1 LVQTQILELYTV
13 QGALPDSCPETS
25 IVGPRDLSG
34 IQRKKS
40 RRRLLLK
47 TRFLLAASLPFVFSV
62 PSMAQCTGHAQLN
75 QFERIQFVQVSLG
88 QRAEVSAQFLSELG
102 CGKPMLEALKSLGAK
117 VDYSDERSG
126 YALVTI
132 PREKL
137 LATLD
142 VAGIAYA
149 YTRDDDR
156 IYYQDPAAK
165 VPQSERKVEPVPQ
178 IVVPYPRVATELP
191 AGGPYFAADEIG
203 LSELRKE
210 HPGADGRGVRV
221 GVPDEGFDLLHPA
234 LQEARDAMGNTVP
247 KIADLGTLTTF
258 DEDSGWVRFG
268 DPVKT
273 VNGSFDAAGRT
284 WIVPEDGAY
293 RFGIFKTDL
302 VLGPEDN
309 SKTKKFSLSVGVLWN
324 EQRNR
329 VWVDTDGD
337 GSFENQRALGDYA
350 VTHDV
355 DWFGAKEGADDNRIP
370 FGVKLDAARN
380 AVYIRIGGEHGAFV
394 GGPLAGNTWTGGLFD
409 GTAPSAQLVDASL
422 GRASL
427 IASIVEMFARPDV
440 DVVNR
445 SGGLGRAGYTG
456 DREGIEDFA
465 QRVVERVIAVYNK
478 PIATYSAALGT
489 IHVNDYAGPWM
500 LQRNRQIGPP
510 YRDTINSFVW
520 WLANGAVNTV
530 VAPSA
535 NLETDSR
542 YVPQDI
548 IFPDGERYMWDDGKQ
563 NPPAP
568 EGYVIGAN
576 NSPTIPVVSGI
587 LADLISEAKHDH
599 VRYNALRLNNAIF
612 TGTKLLDGF
621 PLSQQGYG
629 LVNAARSW
637 DQLFKMARAD
647 DPKNPELTS
656 FTFSRLESGNRVVVQ
671 GFQADLEQ
679 PDKKFDSEIWIT
691 RHGGYA
697 RGRRYSFS
705 LRGNHGNYKLI
716 DDEATLVRDRPVRV
730 RFSTNGASGWSL
742 VFLELRDVKADV
754 VMEDVPLSVRAPD
767 KPEAIS
773 PGVDKYE
780 ARIEPLR
787 SEHLYVHVA
796 EAVQGVRYSLR
807 IPYSGPENITGAA
820 LPGARYDGTKTPP
833 LGEPIDA
840 LHHVGPMM
848 EVNSLLANNEP
859 GTQSIYWSNR
869 GGSEYATQYDGP
881 APDVPIHAELT
892 VSKYAVTMEKD
903 ASDTLHLTNKLAEV
917 EGKAELYNA
926 TLKAESLT
934 GTGSHAMGNLEETLP
949 VNLAE
954 WRLRVT
960 PSGPSDGVADV
971 YLLNCT
977 GKNGCTVAATQEIS
991 RDSRTLS
998 IDKPSAGA
1006 WKIVV
1011 RSRGQVS
1018 HPASYSIH
1026 ESLLVPTLTPIEQAD
1041 NKHANGATWTLALPA
1056 KQSDAQY
1063 AAFRIAGTP
1072 GVESEKDGLVIA
1084 MTPLDGNAP

>member
-1 LVQTQILELYTV
+1 
-13 QGALPDSCPETS
+13 
-25 IVGPRDLSG
+25 LS
-34 IQRKKS
+34 R
-40 RRRLLLK
+40 
-47 TRFLLAASLPFVFSV
+47 TRFLLAAAVPFVFSV
-62 PSMAQCTGHAQLN
+62 SAFAQCSGHAQLN
-75 QFERIQFVQVSLG
+75 QYERSQFVEVSLG

-156 IYYQDPAAK
+156 MYYQDPAAK
-165 VPQSERKVEPVPQ
+165 IPQSERKAEPVPQ

-191 AGGPYFAADEIG
+191 PGGPYFAADEIG
-203 LSELRKE
+203 LTELRKQ
-210 HPGADGRGVRV
+210 HPEADGRGVRV

-234 LQEARDAMGNTVP
+234 LQEAKDAMGNTVP

-258 DEDSGWVRFG
+258 DEDSGWVQFG
-268 DPVKT
+268 DPIKT
-273 VNGSFDAAGRT
+273 MNGSFDAAGRT
-284 WIVPEDGAY
+284 WTVPQDGTY
-293 RFGIFKTDL
+293 RFGVFKTDL

-309 SKTKKFSLSVGVLWN
+309 SKTRKFSLSVGVLWDP
-324 EQRNR
+324 QTNR

-337 GSFENQRALGDYA
+337 GTFKNQRALGDYG

-370 FGVKLDAARN
+370 FGVKLDAAKN

-456 DREGIEDFA
+456 NREGIEDFA

-520 WLANGAVNTV
+520 WLPNGAVNTV

-542 YVPQDI
+542 YKPQDI
-548 IFPDGERYMWDDGKQ
+548 TWPDGKRHNFDDNRF

-568 EGYVIGAN
+568 DGYVMGAN
-576 NSPTIPVVSGI
+576 NSPTIPVVSGL
-587 LADLISEAKHDH
+587 LADLISEAKQEH
-599 VRYNALRLNNAIF
+599 VRYNAARLNNAVF
-612 TGTKLLDGF
+612 TGAGLLEGI
-621 PLSQQGYG
+621 PASQQGYG
-629 LVNAARSW
+629 LINAARSW
-637 DQLFKMARAD
+637 DQLSKMAKAD
-647 DPKNPELTS
+647 DPANPELTS
-656 FTFSRLESGNRVVVQ
+656 FTFSRTDGQAKTDVE
-671 GFQADLEQ
+671 GFQSDLATPGE
-679 PDKKFDSEIWIT
+679 KLNGEILIT
-691 RHGGYA
+691 RHGGFAGGRKYA
-697 RGRRYSFS
+697 LS
-705 LRGNHGNYKLI
+705 LRGDTGGFVLVDH
-716 DDEATLVRDRPVRV
+716 AVTLDRDKPARV
-730 RFSTNGASGWSL
+730 RFRTSGVPGWNL
-742 VFLELRDVKADV
+742 AFLELRDATANV
-754 VMEDVPLSVRAPD
+754 VMEDVPLSVRVPD
-767 KPEAIS
+767 KPEEIA

-780 ARIEPLR
+780 STIAPLTSQHGYVRVDDDVQAAR
-787 SEHLYVHVA
+787 YVMK
-796 EAVQGVRYSLR
+796 
-807 IPYSGPENITGAA
+807 IPYTGPENISTRDFPGGRYRTTTEPPGDPVDAA
-820 LPGARYDGTKTPP
+820 
-833 LGEPIDA
+833 
-840 LHHVGPMM
+840 HHIGPM
-848 EVNSLLANNEP
+848 ETLESLVVNDTP
-859 GTQSIYWSNR
+859 GTQEIFWENR
-869 GGSEYATQYDGP
+869 GRPEYATQYDGP
-881 APDVPIHAELT
+881 SPSVSIHAELT
-892 VSKYAVTMEKD
+892 VSKYAVAIKKSPD
-903 ASDTLHLTNKLAEV
+903 GSLSVSNKLADINGHV
-917 EGKAELYNA
+917 ELYDA
-926 TLKAESLT
+926 SLKSSQLAGDGLHGSGEAER
-934 GTGSHAMGNLEETLP
+934 TLP
-949 VNLAE
+949 AGLAE
-954 WRLRVT
+954 WRIRVT
-960 PSGPSDGVADV
+960 ADSSSSSPADV
-971 YLLNCT
+971 YVLDCS
-977 GKNGCTVAATQEIS
+977 GKNGCGVAAQEEVAALGK
-991 RDSRTLS
+991 TLVVENPHEGS
-998 IDKPSAGA
+998 

-1011 RSRGQVS
+1011 RSRSEVS
-1018 HPASYSIH
+1018 GPAKYSVS
-1026 ESLLVPTLTPIEQAD
+1026 EALLVQTQTPVEAAD
-1041 NKHANGATWTLALPA
+1041 ADHGSGANWALRLPA
-1056 KQSDAQY
+1056 KQTDAQY

-1072 GVESEKDGLVIA
+1072 GNTHEKNGLVIA
-1084 MTPLDGNAP
+1084 MTPLDSNAP